1 MEEKTEAISVPGLT
15 VINVGASR
23 SQSKTPAGNPC
34 GPLPGRPSASQIPG
48 QALGTL
54 RVEQEITFPSLVSPC
69 TVTLAPS
76 FLL

>member
-1 MEEKTEAISVPGLT
+1 MEEKTEAISVPGQT
-15 VINVGASR
+15 VLNVGASR
-23 SQSKTPAGNPC
+23 SQSKTPAGSPC

-54 RVEQEITFPSLVSPC
+54 RVGQEITFPSLVSPFA
-69 TVTLAPS
+69 VTLAPS